1 MVTISL
7 IALFIYVLGAF
18 AYGSALAL
26 SLRQSFPVWS
36 PRHLR
41 ATVPAGS
48 LAVPSFALFAWSAV
62 SFVVAAIIEL
72 RWLVGSGGNLLLST
86 AGILITFGF
95 PPLIMHVIYA
105 ETRYHAN
112 VASRPLWRWLLVAMY
127 VVAPAA
133 ALSLLGMVLGVVPR
147 VPMLGAVAGVSIG
160 MLFTLCS
167 VYCVALMTRG
177 RRPSPGSAERRGH
190 NTMIGLF
197 GVMTLAI
204 LVLTFMRD
212 QPLLVFTVERAVRTA
227 PLAFLVVAIYF
238 ENQFVFYDLVVKRGA
253 QLVASL
259 VLVGAFLAAAL
270 PWLDQVPSG
279 VSRPWLLALAA
290 MPLAMLM
297 PWLHT
302 QVGRLLDLVWFGR
315 EYTPAEAVGVVLAS
329 LQRATDERT
338 LLVAA
343 QAGFQD
349 IFRVPV
355 DLHTEAPPED
365 GSDVAFAVAGAD
377 GTPVL
382 WITARREAGHLLS
395 EDQALLRSLGT
406 VVVYLLEN
414 LRLHERRKAQ
424 DQLEQ
429 ELRLQSSRSELK
441 ALRAQI
447 NPHFLFNALN
457 AIASLIHTDP
467 ARADA
472 AVEQLAEIF
481 RYTLRRSE
489 SEWAPLDQE
498 LSFVQ
503 AYLDVEQARFG
514 RRLRYTIE
522 TDPDTRGIHVPS
534 MVLHTLVEN
543 AVKHGISAQRT
554 PGHILVRTSFEGGR
568 VRLEVHDTGPGP
580 APSGAALGPGPEGER
595 FGLRSIRDRLRGHY
609 GGDATLSL
617 TRDERSGTTVATVD
631 MPATPAPD
639 PRPAGAAGARP

>member
-302 QVGRLLDLVWFGR
+302 QVGRLLDLVWFG
-315 EYTPAEAVGVVLAS
+315 
-329 LQRATDERT
+329 
-338 LLVAA
+338 
-343 QAGFQD
+343 
-349 IFRVPV
+349 
-355 DLHTEAPPED
+355 
-365 GSDVAFAVAGAD
+365 
-377 GTPVL
+377 
-382 WITARREAGHLLS
+382 
-395 EDQALLRSLGT
+395 
-406 VVVYLLEN
+406 
-414 LRLHERRKAQ
+414 
-424 DQLEQ
+424 
-429 ELRLQSSRSELK
+429 
-441 ALRAQI
+441 
-447 NPHFLFNALN
+447 
-457 AIASLIHTDP
+457 
-467 ARADA
+467 
-472 AVEQLAEIF
+472 
-481 RYTLRRSE
+481 
-489 SEWAPLDQE
+489 
-498 LSFVQ
+498 
-503 AYLDVEQARFG
+503 
-514 RRLRYTIE
+514 
-522 TDPDTRGIHVPS
+522 
-534 MVLHTLVEN
+534 
-543 AVKHGISAQRT
+543 
-554 PGHILVRTSFEGGR
+554 
-568 VRLEVHDTGPGP
+568 
-580 APSGAALGPGPEGER
+580 
-595 FGLRSIRDRLRGHY
+595 
-609 GGDATLSL
+609 
-617 TRDERSGTTVATVD
+617 
-631 MPATPAPD
+631 
-639 PRPAGAAGARP
+639 